1 MVGKSIKLFL
11 VLIAVVGSFTSHNSQ
26 AQAFRE
32 KFGKNR
38 IQYKDFDWNYYAS
51 ENFEVYFYDRG
62 QELARKT
69 VDFLESEF
77 SRITETIGY
86 PPFSKTRVFL
96 YNSVTDKQQSN
107 FGVQGRDFTVGGQ
120 TNFVQSQLEVAY
132 TGDYSSFK
140 GKLVETVTDMLIQ
153 EMLYGGNIAE
163 MFQSSLGTPIPAW
176 FTRGVSSYVAYG
188 WDKASDDAV
197 REYIAQE
204 KPLRFA
210 RLNAESTTLIGHSI
224 WNFIAQRFGK
234 RSISNILN
242 LARIIRNEENSI
254 ERTLGIPFDQFMNDW
269 KTFYANAAASF
280 AAQYDVPNP
289 EFIITGK
296 NKKDLKYT
304 DLKFSP
310 TGSYLAYSALNNGS
324 FEVNLVDMQTQKTN
338 VLFKGGADYIDQEID
353 NEYPILSWADST
365 TLGVIYGEDGAN
377 VLAVKRIGSKGVQKI
392 FIPILSKVQSF
403 YFKDGGRIAVMTGSQ
418 NGVSDAFV
426 YNLVRGQVR
435 HITSDRFDDRDI
447 AYIPGTN
454 QVLFSSNRTTDSVYV
469 SGPEKIKDAK
479 ELQFNIYSFDLDYP
493 DSTFNQ
499 LTNSLALNAK
509 PRALNVQEYVFRS
522 DQQGIDNLYVYNVN
536 DTISSQVTNFTYG
549 IKHFTIDDE
558 RGRIAYVGTHK
569 SKDAI
574 YLQSIQTN
582 QSRFSPTTPRRA
594 LEISRIVAARR
605 QAENPGSVIEADTI
619 DLEPMEVPVQKLDS
633 MKAGAINTDEYQFK
647 SESKV
652 NTSDYEFETQ
662 NADPTVANRSFLS
675 IYQNIRNRDA
685 VQGPAPYETRFQ
697 TDNVV
702 TTWRIDEL
710 RGFSQLMEIQMND
723 YLENHRFNARLL
735 APMSFRDGYDV
746 DVEYQYLKSR
756 IDVKANYYRK
766 SLVRADINT
775 ALDQRYNLDK
785 FVLGLA
791 YPFTQKLR
799 VEVNPFFAQTNFLDR
814 DFRLL
819 IPANN
824 PALFNEQVDQQDS
837 YVGFQGT
844 VIYDNTNIVGTNLHE
859 GTRAKFGV
867 ESYFDAN
874 ATAQAFHNFELD
886 ARHYQRINKGIYLAA
901 RLFYGSYFGDAP
913 KRYLLGGID
922 NWLFN
927 SFSDNNNNNDPLA
940 FETLNNN
947 SDILFHQFTNLR
959 GYDYATFNGRNVLT
973 FSGEVRFPINQ
984 LFLNTDLKSNF
995 IKNLQIITFYD
1006 IGSAWDDLSP
1016 FKSINNQNLEEI
1028 NQDGSPFSAVI
1039 NNFNN
1044 PWLQSLGV
1052 GMRTMLFG
1060 FYSRVDVAMPIQ
1072 NFETLSPKFQL
1083 SIGYDF

>member
-1 MVGKSIKLFL
+1 ML
-11 VLIAVVGSFTSHNSQ
+11 VLVAAVSSNTAE

-38 IQYKDFDWNYYAS
+38 IQYKEFDWNYYAS

-62 QELARKT
+62 QDLARKT
-69 VDFLESEF
+69 IDYLESEF

-132 TGDYSSFK
+132 TGDFSSFK

-163 MFQSSLGTPIPAW
+163 MFQSSLGAPVPLW

-188 WDKASDDAV
+188 WDKKSDDAV

-204 KPLRFA
+204 KQVRFT
-210 RLNAESTTLIGHSI
+210 RLNTESTALIGHSI

-269 KTFYANAAASF
+269 KTFYANTAASF
-280 AAQYDVPNP
+280 AEQYTAPNP
-289 EFIITGK
+289 DFIITGK
-296 NKKDLKYT
+296 NKKDLKFT
-304 DLKFSP
+304 DIEFSP
-310 TGSYLAYSALNNGS
+310 TGRYLAYSALDKGK
-324 FEVNLVDMQTQKTN
+324 FEVNLVDMQTQKTSL
-338 VLFKGGADYIDQEID
+338 LFKAGLEYIDQEID

-365 TLGVIYGEDGAN
+365 TLGVVYGEDGAN
-377 VLAVKRIGSKGVQKI
+377 ILAVKRIGSKGVQKI

-403 YFKDGGRIAVMTGSQ
+403 DFKDGGRIAVMTGSQ
-418 NGVSDAFV
+418 NGISDAFV
-426 YNLVRGQVR
+426 YNLVRSQVR
-435 HITSDRFDDRDI
+435 HITTDNFDDRDI
-447 AYIPGTN
+447 RYVPGTN
-454 QVLFSSNRTTDSVYV
+454 QVLFSSNRTSDSVYV
-469 SGPEKIKDAK
+469 DGPSAIKEAD
-479 ELQFNIYSFDLDYP
+479 ELQFNLYAYDLDYP
-493 DSTFNQ
+493 DSTFKQ
-499 LTNSLALNAK
+499 ITNSLAVNIK
-509 PRALNVQEYVFRS
+509 PEALNTQDYAFLS
-522 DQQGIDNLYVYNVN
+522 DQQGIDNIYVFNAA
-536 DTISSQVTNFTYG
+536 DTISNQVTNFSYG
-549 IKHFTIDDE
+549 IKHYSIDE
-558 RGRIAYVGTHK
+558 KTNRLAYVGTNM

-574 YLQSIQTN
+574 FVQTIQLN
-582 QSRFSPTTPRRA
+582 QSRFTPTTPRRA

-605 QAENPGSVIEADTI
+605 QAQNPTEAVDSTI
-619 DLEPMEVPVQKLDS
+619 TEILPNEVPVQKLDS
-633 MKAGAINTDEYQFK
+633 MKEGAINTDEYQFK

-652 NTSDYEFETQ
+652 NTSDYQFESPKS
-662 NADPTVANRSFLS
+662 DPTVANRSFLS

-702 TTWRIDEL
+702 TTWLIDEL

-723 YLENHRFNARLL
+723 YLENHRINARLL

-756 IDVKANYYRK
+756 IDVTANYYRK
-766 SLVRADINT
+766 SLVRADVNT

-785 FVLGLA
+785 FELGFA

-799 VEVNPFFAQTNFLDR
+799 VEFNPFFAQTNYLDR

-819 IPANN
+819 IPSNN
-824 PALFNEQVDQQDS
+824 PSLFNEQVDQQDN

-844 VIYDNTNIVGTNLHE
+844 VVFDNTNIVGTNLHE
-859 GTRAKFGV
+859 GTRAKFGI

-874 ATAQAFHNFELD
+874 VTAWAFHNFEFD

-922 NWLFN
+922 NWILN
-927 SFSDNNNNNDPLA
+927 SFEDNNSNDNPLA
-940 FETLNNN
+940 FETLANN

-973 FSGEVRFPINQ
+973 FSGEIRFPINQ

-995 IKNLQIITFYD
+995 IKNLQVITFYD

-1016 FKSINNQNLEEI
+1016 FRSINNQNVEEI
-1028 NQDGSPFSAVI
+1028 RQDGSPFSAVI

-1044 PWLQSLGV
+1044 PWLQSVGV
-1052 GMRTMLFG
+1052 GVRTMLFG
-1060 FYSRVDVAMPIQ
+1060 FYSRVDLAMPIQ